1 MSIPHFDKLSI
12 KRQQIFL
19 NNPEQFTCQEKAD
32 GSNLFIGRKDGKL
45 WVSRKS
51 AKDPIYMP
59 EEWGDPF
66 WVQNFR
72 NAHTAL
78 LAIEPDLR
86 IRFGEEFELE
96 AEILSQEY
104 PNTIDYQHSMNRV
117 VVFKPEVDKL
127 DVRVR
132 THVSVPYTENGI
144 TMNVRYDALDWQVTG
159 LPSIPQSEWL
169 DVVRECSKPD
179 PNMSTYERL
188 IKELVQQRHS
198 VFSDSTTSHVK
209 IEGLVFRHTDGWML
223 KLVDREWFTK
233 LNTDNYRFRKLLFRS
248 PGAKGDSV
256 MDVFTRESEHDLETA
271 AQKAYMM
278 VLHYQEAYEQGY
290 HIKESF
296 SWVHRRN
303 LEAIYSVKHQM
314 LEILNGR

>member
-19 NNPEQFTCQEKAD
+19 NHPEQFTCQEKAD
-32 GSNLFIGRKDGKL
+32 GSNLFVGRTDGKL

-59 EEWGDPF
+59 DEWGDPF
-66 WVQNFR
+66 WVQNFK
-72 NAHTAL
+72 NAHNAFRCVEQKLVRT
-78 LAIEPDLR
+78 
-86 IRFGEEFELE
+86 FGEEFQLE
-96 AEILSQEY
+96 AEILSKEY
-104 PNTIDYQHSMNRV
+104 PNTIDYQHSMNQIII
-117 VVFKPEVDKL
+117 FKPEVDVLFKVITETL
-127 DVRVR
+127 
-132 THVSVPYTENGI
+132 VPHTDNGS
-144 TMNVRYDALDWQVTG
+144 TMYMSDESQSWLITG
-159 LPSIPQSEWL
+159 LPSIHQSEWI
-169 DVVRECSKPD
+169 DKVRECSKPD
-179 PNMSTYERL
+179 TNMSTYERL
-188 IKELVQQRHS
+188 IKELVQPRHS
-198 VFSDSTTSHVK
+198 ILSDSTTSHVK

-233 LNTDNYRFRKLLFRS
+233 LNTENYRFRKLLFRS

-256 MDVFTRESEHDLETA
+256 MDVFTRDSENDIEIA

-278 VLHYQEAYEQGY
+278 VLHLQEAYEEGY
-290 HIKESF
+290 HIKEQF

-303 LEAIYSVKHQM
+303 MEAIYSVKHQM

>member
-19 NNPEQFTCQEKAD
+19 NHPEQFTCQEKAD
-32 GSNLFIGRKDGKL
+32 GSNLFVGRTDGKL

-59 EEWGDPF
+59 DEWGDPF
-66 WVQNFR
+66 WVQNFK
-72 NAHTAL
+72 NAHTAFKY
-78 LAIEPDLR
+78 IEQKLVR
-86 IRFGEEFELE
+86 TFGEEFQLE
-96 AEILSQEY
+96 AEILSKEY
-104 PNTIDYQHSMNRV
+104 PNTIDYQHSMNQIII
-117 VVFKPEVDKL
+117 FKPEVDVLFKVITETL
-127 DVRVR
+127 
-132 THVSVPYTENGI
+132 VPHTDNGS
-144 TMNVRYDALDWQVTG
+144 TMYLSDESQSWLITG
-159 LPSIPQSEWL
+159 LPSIHQSEWI
-169 DVVRECSKPD
+169 DKVHECSKPD

-188 IKELVQQRHS
+188 IKELVQPRHS
-198 VFSDSTTSHVK
+198 ILSDSTTSHVK

-233 LNTDNYRFRKLLFRS
+233 LNTENYRFRKLLFRS

-256 MDVFTRESEHDLETA
+256 MDVFTRDSENDIEIA

-278 VLHYQEAYEQGY
+278 VLHLQEAYEEGY
-290 HIKESF
+290 HTKEQF

-303 LEAIYSVKHQM
+303 MEAIYSVKHQM